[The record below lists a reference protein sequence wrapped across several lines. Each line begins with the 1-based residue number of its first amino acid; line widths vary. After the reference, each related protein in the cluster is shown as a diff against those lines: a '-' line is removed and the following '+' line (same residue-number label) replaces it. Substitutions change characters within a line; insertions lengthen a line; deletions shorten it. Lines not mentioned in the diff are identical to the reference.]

1 MSDAASLRKNLQCSI
16 CLDLYL
22 DPLSLICGHSYCQK
36 CIHEHWDNEELQ
48 QIPFTC
54 PDCRSSFTARPEPC
68 KNVSLSMVVEVL
80 REQKQRSFSTPEEG
94 SHNVSNALCQRHN
107 EELIYYCRTENRCT
121 CGTCMLR
128 SCRTHD
134 VERIKIQSKQEKV
147 KLANNLLA
155 NDCQQ
160 KSIEE
165 QIEEW
170 TLKTQDSKEFHD
182 KLISGI
188 CTKFC
193 QVQKALEACQTL
205 VIESVKCEEQAAM
218 EQASDHLMLLQ
229 RHLGELK
236 KHRVEAEQLLQDTD
250 TAFLQGLPL
259 LVPVACAPVSPNIR
273 QCGTLQMDA
282 VNRVLPEI
290 TRLLQDELPNALHPE
305 ILQEENKETSRTSSG
320 FLTNSTSGAAETSRT
335 SRKLKAEPCR
345 APANMSEC
353 RVRFYKDY
361 RNLTFDPETAHKY
374 IQLSHQDCRASH
386 RTRPQKNSVPESSK
400 RFQSWQVMCTEGFS
414 EGSHY
419 WELELSTFFVEL
431 GVAYGSL
438 KRTPEIENL
447 IGRNSY
453 SWSLQVRSMMM
464 HHSVWHNN
472 KESKLHAPQYKKIGV
487 HLNCTAGSLTFYGIR
502 EGSLECLHS
511 FSCLFS
517 EKVYPVFWIG
527 EDASVTLQH
536 NQDSPMDDVL

>member
-170 TLKTQDSKEFHD
+170 TLKTQDSK
-182 KLISGI
+182 
-188 CTKFC
+188 
-193 QVQKALEACQTL
+193 
-205 VIESVKCEEQAAM
+205 
-218 EQASDHLMLLQ
+218 
-229 RHLGELK
+229 
-236 KHRVEAEQLLQDTD
+236 
-250 TAFLQGLPL
+250 GLPL